1 MVTAETALLVL
12 AVPVQTVP
20 VRHAA
25 HDAPRRPV
33 PALAQDALGLSC
45 VWCRTRQTGPVCC
58 RADWTCLL
66 SGSKD
71 TAPASGAAAQD
82 GRPTGRARAAEGAA
96 SRPEQESRNDS

>member
-25 HDAPRRPV
+25 HDAPRRPL
-33 PALAQDALGLSC
+33 PALCC